1 MGIGGCCN
9 NRKNIID
16 SINLGLMEDNKVI
29 NNGNKDKDNNEG
41 NKIILISNNNK
52 QIITKSCF
60 GNPNILQP
68 LVLNNENQ
76 EKYIIGGAQYEDLL
90 KNLESSHQDTGSE
103 LSNNN

>member
-16 SINLGLMEDNKVI
+16 SINLGLMEDNKVV
-29 NNGNKDKDNNEG
+29 NNGNKANNEG
-41 NKIILISNNNK
+41 NKIILISNNN

-76 EKYIIGGAQYEDLL
+76 EKYIIGGTQYEDLL